1 MRIDRWR
8 SSIAEHVPA
17 DVRRR
22 ISAFNLERA
31 RSQNAAKPI
40 EAVFEQVYRS
50 GAWGEGES
58 FDSGSGSRGQA
69 ATEYTSLVRRLIRAE
84 GARSVVDVGCGDFRV
99 AAQFA
104 DDLQSYVG
112 VDVVPHLVAR
122 NNAEYGSPRVSFA
135 CLDASESEL
144 PAADICLVRQV
155 LQHLSNAQIHGI
167 LDRCRKFPVVVI
179 TEHWASPES
188 ATAANLDKP
197 HGPDTRLDKG
207 SHVDV
212 TLPPFNLPAVEEV
225 LRVPVTPPLYQLGET
240 LQTMVWRPRLDI
252 PGRSQ
257 R

>member
-1 MRIDRWR
+1 VHIDRWR
-8 SSIAEHVPA
+8 SRIAEHVPT

-31 RSQNAAKPI
+31 RAQNAAKPI

-58 FDSGSGSRGQA
+58 FDSGSGSRGEA
-69 ATEYTSLVRRLIRAE
+69 ATEYTSFVRRLIRAE

-99 AAQFA
+99 AAQFV
-104 DDLQSYVG
+104 DDLESYVG
-112 VDVVPHLVAR
+112 VDVVEHLVSR
-122 NNAEYGSPRVSFA
+122 NNIEYGTPRVSFA
-135 CLDASESEL
+135 CLDASKSEL
-144 PAADICLVRQV
+144 PGADICLVRQV

-167 LDRCRKFPVVVI
+167 LSRCRKFPVVVI

-212 TLPPFNLPAVEEV
+212 GVAPFDLSPVEDA
-225 LRVPVTPPLYQLGET
+225 LQVPVNPPLYQVGET
-240 LQTMVWRPRLDI
+240 LKTTVWRPRLDLARL
-252 PGRSQ
+252 G
-257 R
+257 